1 MAVYTNAGGG
11 GGASS
16 DELTAARGDVLK
28 GKTAVTSDSSD
39 EPVEGTLEL
48 TGDAADSHVLSGKTY
63 YNKDPKTRR
72 TGTMPNRG
80 AVAQELAAGGS
91 YTIPEGY
98 HNGGGKV
105 TVKSLA
111 SQTGGATA
119 TDGDV
124 LSGRTYWKDGAKRT
138 GTMANQGAKTA
149 SLNAGGSYT
158 IPAGYHNGGG
168 KVTANSLA
176 SQTSANAAAGHI
188 LSGKTAWVNGSKL
201 TGTLAVQSAISFS
214 AAALSATSVR
224 ISWKNPARGP
234 WQGVFIQ
241 MSTSGNPGTGGGTR
255 KYTGAG
261 NNPNQAGGSNYVD
274 IGGLNMGTTYYFT
287 CTSYCDALGWGSSYN
302 VAATTKGKI
311 LYDNGS
317 NYVDI
322 GGLNMG
328 TTYYFTCTSY
338 CDALGWGSSY
348 NVAATTKGKI
358 LYDNGYNPYGMYD
371 SYEIATFYP
380 TYVENPGM
388 PGSGSDSIYK
398 FKTPVIDSGYSKMW
412 FDLYILYAKSNY
424 PFLNASYTYKR
435 EEDRY
440 PKQVS
445 FRDTNKAV
453 VGNKRIAIQMAG
465 SGVAIQDIRFDWTGY
480 DQYALNGNGIRIY
493 KIWLE

>member
-48 TGDAADSHVLSGKTY
+48 IGDAADSHVLTGKTY

-105 TVKSLA
+105 TAKSLA

-119 TDGDV
+119 ADGDV
-124 LSGRTYWKDGAKRT
+124 LSGKTYWKDGVKRT
-138 GTMANQGAKTA
+138 GSMANQGAKTA
-149 SLNAGGSYT
+149 SLNAGGSYA
-158 IPAGYHNGGG
+158 IPAGYHNGSGR
-168 KVTANSLA
+168 VTANSLA

-274 IGGLNMGTTYYFT
+274 ITGLSIGTMYYFT

-302 VAATTKGKI
+302 VSCKTRGDIFYDHGRNPANLKFGQPPAYGISENKWEGWWLTNTKVRFNSDHI
-311 LYDNGS
+311 DIPYDGS
-317 NYVDI
+317 NHYSPEFIFGSSINVSAFSKIFAEVQIVNVDAAYEFNCVVRIYDGSKNYYDSSAYVDI
-322 GGLNMG
+322 R
-328 TTYYFTCTSY
+328 
-338 CDALGWGSSY
+338 
-348 NVAATTKGKI
+348 
-358 LYDNGYNPYGMYD
+358 PYQGRRLT
-371 SYEIATFYP
+371 INCP
-380 TYVENPGM
+380 
-388 PGSGSDSIYK
+388 
-398 FKTPVIDSGYSKMW
+398 
-412 FDLYILYAKSNY
+412 L
-424 PFLNASYTYKR
+424 TYKNG
-435 EEDRY
+435 
-440 PKQVS
+440 S
-445 FRDTNKAV
+445 FKGIKFCNYKNQYSYGA
-453 VGNKRIAIQMAG
+453 
-465 SGVAIQDIRFDWTGY
+465 TG
-480 DQYALNGNGIRIY
+480 IKIY
-493 KIWLE
+493 KIWAE